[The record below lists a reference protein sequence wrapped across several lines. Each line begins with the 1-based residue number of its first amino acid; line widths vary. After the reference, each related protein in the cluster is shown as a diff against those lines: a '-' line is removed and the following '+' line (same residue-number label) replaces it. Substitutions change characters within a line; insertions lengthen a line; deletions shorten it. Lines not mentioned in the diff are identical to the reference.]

1 MYYKNNLI
9 LTKGVMMRI
18 HLSWLAFIAGIF
30 AISSFAYAVDESA
43 VILVIHNQKFEPTTL
58 LLPAGVKVKII
69 IRNQDPMPVEFESH
83 DLSREI
89 IVRGHGES
97 PVYIGPIET
106 GSYQF
111 FNDFNRNMQGLIV
124 VAPTGKGH

>member
-1 MYYKNNLI
+1 
-9 LTKGVMMRI
+9 MMRI
-18 HLSWLAFIAGIF
+18 HFFWLPILACVFTF
-30 AISSFAYAVDESA
+30 NDFAYAVDEAAA
-43 VILVIHNQKFEPTTL
+43 VMVIHNQQFEPSNL

-97 PVYIGPIET
+97 PVYVGPLET

-111 FNDFNRNMQGLIV
+111 FNDFNRTMQGLIV
-124 VAPTGKGH
+124 VTPTGKGN